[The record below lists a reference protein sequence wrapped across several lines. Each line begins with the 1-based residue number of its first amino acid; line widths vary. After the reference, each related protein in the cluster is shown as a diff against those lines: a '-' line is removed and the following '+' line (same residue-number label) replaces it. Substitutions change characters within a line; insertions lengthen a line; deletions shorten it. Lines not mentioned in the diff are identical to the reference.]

1 MPGTLRPRHLLSW
14 ETALILALLGAWSV
28 TLLLI
33 ERDHAGERRALL
45 EEFRREAALENHDQA
60 RTIERALTE
69 VYQGMRTLAR
79 LPSIRN
85 IDPDASSLS
94 FDARTSAQEI
104 YNTLAS
110 NVAVSEVYVIPRD
123 FDPDAVAP
131 GTPSLPIVT
140 FDERIVGRTADD
152 VVAGPRDASLK
163 SAGGIT
169 EIEIH
174 EFRVMREQIA
184 RLIAAG
190 FGRSDGLALD
200 YPALISREVVTCDNT
215 HYSPTRPDDRDRMGV
230 VYSLPFYGD
239 DGALKGIVSAVM
251 LGSAVSNLMTGQE
264 LALVNT
270 STGDVFGTLGRDI
283 PARRRQLV
291 LAGLPDPDLAFSEIV
306 RLNLHD
312 LDGRW
317 HLWSGAATWPKAA
330 RSALSSARQNAWI
343 KHAGVTALFLIL
355 AAIVHAVINR
365 QRLTAERNR
374 KLEAEVLHRTR
385 DLEAARK
392 DAEAASRAK
401 SAFLANIS
409 HEIRTPL
416 NGIVGVVEMLQRTSV
431 APSLARQLLMLRGL
445 SATLLDLLTDVLDLS
460 RIEAGKLTLVSANV
474 SPVGL
479 CREIVAMLAPAARA
493 KGLALDAET
502 DPELP
507 DRIACDGA
515 RLRQVIVNLVANAI
529 KFTDHGGITLRV
541 RARSQPSPQPPMLE
555 IVVIDTGCGIP
566 ADETD
571 AILEPFGRT
580 RSAEHAAIPGTGLGL
595 SIVRGI
601 VEAMSGELSL
611 QSTVGQGTRF
621 TVLVPYEPVVTDA
634 PRDPA
639 GVTLVRGLK
648 VLLVEDNA
656 VNQAV
661 GTFMLE
667 ELGCEVTLA
676 ACAKDAVALVDQA
689 HFDLALMDCRLPDI
703 SGLEATRIIRAREA
717 EAGRRRLAIIAM
729 TASALTEDRA
739 RCIAAGM
746 DGFIAKPYTKD
757 VVAAAIGASLQA

>member
-1 MPGTLRPRHLLSW
+1 MPDPRTARHLFSW
-14 ETALILALLGAWSV
+14 ESALILALLGAWSV

-33 ERDHAGERRALL
+33 ERDHAGERRSLL
-45 EEFRREAALENHDQA
+45 EELRRESTLESHNQA
-60 RTIERALTE
+60 RAIERALTE

-110 NVAVSEVYVIPRD
+110 NVAVSEVYIIPRD
-123 FDPDAVAP
+123 FDPDAVEP
-131 GTPSLPIVT
+131 GRPTLPIVT

-152 VVAGPRDASLK
+152 AAGPSDTPSG
-163 SAGGIT
+163 SAGGIP

-174 EFRVMREQIA
+174 EFRVMRDQIA

-200 YPALISREVVTCDNT
+200 YPALISREVITCDNT
-215 HYSPTRPDDRDRMGV
+215 HYSPTNPNDRDRMGV

-239 DGALKGIVSAVM
+239 DGELKGIVSAVM
-251 LGSAVSNLMTGQE
+251 LGSAISNLMSGQE

-270 STGDVFGTLGRDI
+270 STGDVFGSLGRDI

-291 LAGLPDPDLAFSEIV
+291 LAGLPDPELAFSEIV
-306 RLNLHD
+306 GLNLRD

-317 HLWSGAATWPKAA
+317 HLWAGAVTWPTAA

-343 KHAGVTALFLIL
+343 KHAGVTAFFLLL
-355 AAIVHAVINR
+355 AVIVHVVLNR

-374 KLEAEVLHRTR
+374 RLEAEVLHRTR
-385 DLEAARK
+385 DLEAARM

-416 NGIVGVVEMLQRTSV
+416 NGIVGVVEMLQRAAA
-431 APSLARQLLMLRGL
+431 APGLSRHLTTLRGL
-445 SATLLDLLTDVLDLS
+445 SGTLLDLLTDVLDLS
-460 RIEAGKLTLVSANV
+460 RIEAGKLTLVAG
-474 SPVGL
+474 PVGPANL
-479 CREIVAMLAPAARA
+479 VREVVALLAPSART
-493 KGLALDAET
+493 KGLALTAEMDT
-502 DPELP
+502 ELP

-515 RLRQVIVNLVANAI
+515 RLRQILVNLVSNAI
-529 KFTDHGGITLRV
+529 KFTDRGSITV
-541 RARSQPSPQPPMLE
+541 MMRAHQKPSPDNPVLE
-555 IVVIDTGCGIP
+555 IDVVDTGCGIP
-566 ADETD
+566 AEE
-571 AILEPFGRT
+571 AAVILEPFGRA
-580 RSAEHAAIPGTGLGL
+580 RSSESAAIPGSGLGL

-601 VEAMSGELSL
+601 VEAMSGQLTLE
-611 QSTVGQGTRF
+611 STVGQGTRF
-621 TVLVPYEPVVTDA
+621 NVVIPYEPVVADVTREA
-634 PRDPA
+634 A
-639 GVTLVRGLK
+639 GVVLARGLK

-676 ACAKDAVALVDQA
+676 ACGQDAVALVENA

-739 RCIAAGM
+739 RCLEAGM
-746 DGFIAKPYTKD
+746 DGYIAKPYTKD
-757 VVAAAIGASLQA
+757 MVAAAIDASLQA